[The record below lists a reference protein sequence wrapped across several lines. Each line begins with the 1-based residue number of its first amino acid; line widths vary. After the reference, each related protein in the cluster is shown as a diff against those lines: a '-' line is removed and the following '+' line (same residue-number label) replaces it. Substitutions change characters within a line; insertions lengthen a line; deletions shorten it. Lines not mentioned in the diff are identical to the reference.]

1 MGSGVESAIG
11 VTKISDFGILNY
23 FEPDEPDE
31 AETVAATAART
42 PPPHQKIANGVDET
56 EILTKE

>member
-23 FEPDEPDE
+23 FEADEPDEPDEPDE
-31 AETVAATAART
+31 AETVAATAAQSAPSTRAGG
-42 PPPHQKIANGVDET
+42 QDDGS
-56 EILTKE
+56 